1 MGEPVELL
9 SQDWLDVQRE
19 ATGDLPARPG
29 ASARIEYR
37 VSGGPDGEVVFHTVL
52 EDGRIAENA
61 LGPADPEPD
70 FTVLVPHAEYL
81 AIVRGELDQNVG
93 FMQGRVKVT
102 GNIGRMLS
110 VLPVTTSAEWRAA
123 ADELLARTAV

>member
-1 MGEPVELL
+1 MGEPVALL
-9 SQDWLDVQRE
+9 TQEWLDAQCE
-19 ATGDLPARPG
+19 ATSTLPVRPG

-52 EDGRIAENA
+52 EDGRIVESA

-123 ADELLARTAV
+123 ADDLLARTAV

>member
-9 SQDWLDVQRE
+9 TQGWLDAQRE
-19 ATGDLPARPG
+19 ATSSLPVRPG

-52 EDGRIAENA
+52 EDGRIAASA

-102 GNIGRMLS
+102 GNMAKLMAL
-110 VLPVTTSAEWRAA
+110 LPLTNAPEYKQLQEQIAGITEY
-123 ADELLARTAV
+123 